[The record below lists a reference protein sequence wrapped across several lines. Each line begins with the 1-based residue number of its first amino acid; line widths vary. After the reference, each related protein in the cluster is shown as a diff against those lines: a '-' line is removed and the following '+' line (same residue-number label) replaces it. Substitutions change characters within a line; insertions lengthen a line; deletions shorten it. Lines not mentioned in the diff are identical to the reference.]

1 MNYYDFRFCLYTP
14 QTRNMKKL
22 FYLFGLFIGFFLQS
36 NAQSAKTV
44 INLSQKDKQNS
55 QVFQSLKGKD
65 RLELFKQLQ
74 TLVRIKGSAA
84 DAVTASNRIG
94 AKTTT
99 LAEVVALLGKPDA
112 MIQQSLIEYNLKQG
126 SSTKAVIGLNKD
138 GEVQFCTIKN

>member
-1 MNYYDFRFCLYTP
+1 
-14 QTRNMKKL
+14 MKKL
-22 FYLFGLFIGFFLQS
+22 FYLFGLFIGVFLQS

-99 LAEVVALLGKPDA
+99 LAEVVALLGEPDA
-112 MIQQSLIEYNLKQG
+112 KIQQSLIEYNLKQG
-126 SSTKAVIGLNKD
+126 ASTKAVIGLNKN

>member
-1 MNYYDFRFCLYTP
+1 
-14 QTRNMKKL
+14 MKKL
-22 FYLFGLFIGFFLQS
+22 FYLFGLFIGVFLQS

-99 LAEVVALLGKPDA
+99 LAEVVALLGEPDA
-112 MIQQSLIEYNLKQG
+112 KIQQSLIEYNLKQG
-126 SSTKAVIGLNKD
+126 ASTKAVIGLNKD

>member
-1 MNYYDFRFCLYTP
+1 
-14 QTRNMKKL
+14 MKKL

>member
-1 MNYYDFRFCLYTP
+1 
-14 QTRNMKKL
+14 MKKL
-22 FYLFGLFIGFFLQS
+22 FYLFGLFIGVFLQS

-99 LAEVVALLGKPDA
+99 LAEVVALLGEPDA
-112 MIQQSLIEYNLKQG
+112 KIQQSLIEYNLKQG
-126 SSTKAVIGLNKD
+126 ASTKAVIGLNKN
-138 GEVQFCTIKN
+138 GEVQFCTVKN

>member
-1 MNYYDFRFCLYTP
+1 
-14 QTRNMKKL
+14 MKKL
-22 FYLFGLFIGFFLQS
+22 FYLFGLFIGVFLQS

-99 LAEVVALLGKPDA
+99 LAEVVALLGEPDA
-112 MIQQSLIEYNLKQG
+112 KIQQSLIEYNLKQG
-126 SSTKAVIGLNKD
+126 ASTKAVIGLNKN
-138 GEVQFCTIKN
+138 GEVKFCTIKN